1 MEIDRS
7 ILLNQCEGL
16 LEIILY
22 LMQEE
27 KPQGNIIFS
36 KVDKLFTELSVEM
49 KLTQDEY
56 ETFVA
61 IQRRI

>member
-36 KVDKLFTELSVEM
+36 KIDKLFTELSVEM

>member
-22 LMQEE
+22 LMEEE

-36 KVDKLFTELSVEM
+36 KVDDLFTTLSVEM

-56 ETFVA
+56 NTFVA

>member
-36 KVDKLFTELSVEM
+36 KVDKLFTDLSVEM
-49 KLTQDEY
+49 KLTKDEY

>member
-1 MEIDRS
+1 MEIDRN

-36 KVDKLFTELSVEM
+36 KVDNLFTTLSVEM

>member
-22 LMQEE
+22 LIQEE

>member
-1 MEIDRS
+1 MEIDRN

-27 KPQGNIIFS
+27 KPQGNIIFA
-36 KVDKLFTELSVEM
+36 KIDKLFTELSVEM

-61 IQRRI
+61 IQKRI

>member
-1 MEIDRS
+1 MEIDRN

-36 KVDKLFTELSVEM
+36 KVDDLFTTLSVEI